1 MPVSHITLSSVNER
15 MSEESLEDCHAF
27 NDIKLTKKSSFGSDR
42 PSSSGHASIVDG
54 ENGSCSNS
62 VLGTLE
68 EEDFED
74 EEEDGDGNNTAPKDS
89 TSLESTT
96 TKGTDETHHIMFEM
110 LDLIKARLRSEG
122 NWKSSERRS
131 LQVVCKYF
139 FFLKV

>member
-1 MPVSHITLSSVNER
+1 
-15 MSEESLEDCHAF
+15 MSEESLEDCDAF
-27 NDIKLTKKSSFGSDR
+27 NDIKLTKKYSFGRDR
-42 PSSSGHASIVDG
+42 PSSLGHASIVDG
-54 ENGSCSNS
+54 ENGSCNNS
-62 VLGTLE
+62 VIGTL

-96 TKGTDETHHIMFEM
+96 IKGTDETHHIMFEM

-131 LQVVCKYF
+131 LQVVCK
-139 FFLKV
+139 